1 MVGIPPTNH
10 GDVPSQSP
18 GPPGRP
24 AAGVSRAAQ
33 VKGHSEEPLPDAWY
47 EAFES
52 ARLVAWGGHSWL
64 LYLVL

>member
-1 MVGIPPTNH
+1 MFHRKV
-10 GDVPSQSP
+10 QALQA
-18 GPPGRP
+18 
-24 AAGVSRAAQ
+24 AAGGRAAQ
-33 VKGHSEEPLPDAWY
+33 VRGHSEEPLPDAWY